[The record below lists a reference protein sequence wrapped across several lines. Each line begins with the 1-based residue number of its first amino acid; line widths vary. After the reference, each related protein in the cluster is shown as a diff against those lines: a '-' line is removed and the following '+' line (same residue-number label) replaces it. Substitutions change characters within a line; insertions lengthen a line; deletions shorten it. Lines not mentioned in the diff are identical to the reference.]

1 MTAQPRLLA
10 PTQPNPEDIAYTPD
24 AVAEVYVQA
33 LLRHY
38 LVLGQTVWE
47 PHAGGGA
54 FVRALRNAGLTCHGS
69 DFYAVGWPQHN
80 FLSELPFG
88 KVDWIVGNPPFS
100 EARQHVQRALDVA
113 GAGVAFILPA
123 QLPYLVGWA
132 DLWEKATP
140 DMFPACGRVP
150 FLGDGTVKERDG
162 KQAGTRDVAMY
173 VWRQRDGV
181 WSTAPC
187 VLRPLRTPRSRA

>member
-1 MTAQPRLLA
+1 MTQPQLLA
-10 PTQPNPEDIAYTPD
+10 ATKPNPEDIAYTPD
-24 AVAEVYVQA
+24 AVADVCVQA

-38 LVLGQTVWE
+38 MHPSQTVWE

-54 FVRALRNAGLTCHGS
+54 FVRALRNAGIACHGS
-69 DFYAVGWPQHN
+69 DLYAGEWPRHN
-80 FLSELPFG
+80 FLSGTLPFG
-88 KVDWIVGNPPFS
+88 PVDWIMGNPPFS
-100 EARQHVQRALDVA
+100 DADLHVEHALA
-113 GAGVAFILPA
+113 LASSGVAFILPA

-132 DLWEKATP
+132 DLWERATP

-173 VWRQRDGV
+173 VWRRHGTI
-181 WSTAPC
+181 WSTEPC